1 MRVYALGTHAT
12 YGCANRGACCR
23 AGWDIPV
30 EPVLVPLIRAA
41 VAAGRLP
48 SEPVPLVTEPP
59 LPPGAGAVLARTPD
73 GACAFHD
80 ARAHRCLVQVSEG
93 EAALPSS
100 CRHFPRVVLR
110 DGRGVFVVLSHF
122 CPTAA
127 DLLWRDDLPLA
138 IIESPR
144 AFPAG
149 DGLEGLDATDTLPPL
164 LHPRMLLDLPAYAAW
179 ESHVIRA
186 FGADEAPSAVLRALS
201 AHVEVLRRW
210 EPGHGPFA
218 AALETLPSWP
228 RASGAAGPAGAE
240 DAAPTEALSAAS
252 MLARYEEVRAA
263 IPEDLRPPAPSWRP
277 GSRELLERPA
287 HRRAV
292 NRFLAAH
299 AFANWC
305 AYQGQGLRTILRGLE
320 AVLAVLCVET
330 GRLLGEVRHDDL
342 SDRGARRLV
351 TEAIRVTDLRLV
363 HQADAV
369 VLARRWSRA
378 ER

>member
-12 YGCANRGACCR
+12 YGCAHRGACCR

-30 EPVLVPLIRAA
+30 EPALVPLLRAA
-41 VAAGRLP
+41 VDAGRLP
-48 SEPVPLVTEPP
+48 SEPPPLVTEPP
-59 LPPGAGAVLARTPD
+59 PPPGAGAVLARMPD
-73 GACAFHD
+73 GACALHD
-80 ARAHRCLVQVSEG
+80 ARAHRCRVQASEG

-138 IIESPR
+138 IVESPP
-144 AFPAG
+144 AFPVG
-149 DGLEGLDATDTLPPL
+149 DGLEGFDATDTLPPL

-186 FGADEAPSAVLRALS
+186 FGADEPPSAVLRVLG

-218 AALETLPSWP
+218 AVLETLPPWP
-228 RASGAAGPAGAE
+228 RASGAARPADAE
-240 DAAPTEALSAAS
+240 DAAPTEAVAAAS

-263 IPEDLRPPAPSWRP
+263 IPEDLRPPAPGWWP
-277 GSRELLERPA
+277 GSRELLEQPA

-299 AFANWC
+299 AFASWC
-305 AYQGQGLRTILRGLE
+305 AYQGQGLRTILRSLE
-320 AVLAVLCVET
+320 AVFAVLCVEA
-330 GRLLGEVRHDDL
+330 GRLLGDVRRDGL
-342 SDRGARRLV
+342 SDPGARRLV

-363 HQADAV
+363 HQADGAA
-369 VLARRWSRA
+369 LARRWSRA